1 MPKATRKRKI
11 GWGPEDCASWTRGVV
26 TDWIDGR
33 GPGGRRTAFP
43 SPLARIAAG
52 EALLRVAEGCLK
64 GDPIL
69 PTLET
74 QLKDEIL
81 RARRRRQ

>member
-1 MPKATRKRKI
+1 MAKAARKRKM
-11 GWGPEDCASWTRGVV
+11 GAADCTLWTRGVV

-33 GPGGRRTAFP
+33 GPGGRTTAFP

-64 GDPIL
+64 DDPLL
-69 PTLET
+69 PVLERR
-74 QLKDEIL
+74 LKDEIIA
-81 RARRRRQ
+81 ARRRRQ